1 LRVLI
6 VINSCS
12 MPVALSFRNYTSSFV
27 SDPRFSR
34 NVIYT
39 CFNELLIRIRIDSAV
54 VLLTTGRDVPRFL
67 TPNRIEWNFIF
78 SFESESNQI
87 DKILPKSNEIELNQ
101 IKSNRR

>member
-1 LRVLI
+1 
-6 VINSCS
+6 

-27 SDPRFSR
+27 SDPRFCR

-54 VLLTTGRDVPRFL
+54 VLLTTGREPRFL
-67 TPNRIEWNFIF
+67 MPNRIEWNFIF

-87 DKILPKSNEIELNQ
+87 DKNFTKIE
-101 IKSNRR
+101 